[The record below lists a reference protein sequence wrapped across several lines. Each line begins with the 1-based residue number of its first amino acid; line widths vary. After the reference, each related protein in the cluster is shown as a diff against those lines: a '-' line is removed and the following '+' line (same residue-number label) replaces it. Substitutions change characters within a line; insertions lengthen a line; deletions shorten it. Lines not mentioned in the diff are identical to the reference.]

1 MIPVFYSTS
10 CEDWTAVEDS
20 SWWGFK
26 AYNSPFCIRGAV
38 MGFLKISLSRKDF
51 KTKENREQSL
61 IPFLLKTFLSLSYLL
76 HYLMSKVLFGEA
88 SKHRNN
94 KKRKKKIKQKRKWE
108 GNFDVKLYTVNF
120 FWVRI
125 KTTLG
130 KGLGDAPP
138 PLFIFKVKF
147 KKMSCWVI

>member
-1 MIPVFYSTS
+1 MIPMFYSAD
-10 CEDWTAVEDS
+10 CDDWKIPPDGALKRLPT
-20 SWWGFK
+20 
-26 AYNSPFCIRGAV
+26 PHFCIRGAV

-94 KKRKKKIKQKRKWE
+94 KKKKKENQTE
-108 GNFDVKLYTVNF
+108 
-120 FWVRI
+120 
-125 KTTLG
+125 
-130 KGLGDAPP
+130 
-138 PLFIFKVKF
+138 
-147 KKMSCWVI
+147 KKMGGKL